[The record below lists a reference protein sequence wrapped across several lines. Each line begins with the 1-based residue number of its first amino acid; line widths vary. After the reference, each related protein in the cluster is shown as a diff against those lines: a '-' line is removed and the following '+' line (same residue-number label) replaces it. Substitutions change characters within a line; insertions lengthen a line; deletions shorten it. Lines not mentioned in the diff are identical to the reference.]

1 MNSALEHRRR
11 PSWKLR
17 AHRAIFALSFALATV
32 GCGGAS
38 SIRAERVPELVA
50 EPESGSDNGLD
61 WIKAMDALGDQLVRN
76 LRSPNEAPVKLA
88 LFDLTSPQGGLC
100 TLGFSI
106 EEELTTRLFRSKRFN
121 LVERK
126 QLSTVMA
133 EQRMRSSEAIDP
145 RYAAKLGRLLG
156 AQAVL
161 AGTAIHMADGYR
173 ILPKIILVETAEIIS
188 VAEGNIAGAV
198 AEKHGACERP
208 RADPPRFGVD
218 GRDQGWLQD
227 FKHVPIGGAPE
238 DWLGTEHYTV
248 RDDLRGRHFF
258 TCRDTGPARFTVP
271 VHDVPDDYRV
281 EVAFTWVRFATM
293 VTLQFGP
300 IRVGLGPEGDAIL
313 NQLQRKVSP
322 APTLDSPITLTL
334 EKRRSVFRLL
344 VDGREVIFARLLNIA
359 PAGSLIL
366 DLNAGGHVDCENGS
380 VVVHEVR
387 IRRAGG

>member
-1 MNSALEHRRR
+1 VTTRGGQAAKRSFAKRVVRLTLAL
-11 PSWKLR
+11 PL
-17 AHRAIFALSFALATV
+17 ALATLA
-32 GCGGAS
+32 CAGAS
-38 SIRAERVPELVA
+38 SNRPDRIPELVA
-50 EPESGSDNGLD
+50 EPSSPSDTSLD
-61 WIKAMDALGDQLVRN
+61 WQKTMDALGDQLVRN
-76 LRSPNEAPVKLA
+76 LRAPGEAPVKLA

-106 EEELTTRLFRSKRFN
+106 EEELTTRLFRSRRFN

-133 EQRMRSSEAIDP
+133 EQRMRASEAIDP

-161 AGTAIHMADGYR
+161 AGTAMHTADGYR

-188 VAEGNIAGAV
+188 VAEGNVAAAV

-208 RADPPRFGVD
+208 RAEPPRFGVD

-227 FKHVPIGGAPE
+227 FRHVPIGGAPD

-248 RDDLRGRHFF
+248 RDDLRGRRFF
-258 TCRDTGPARFTVP
+258 TCRESGPARFTIP
-271 VHDVPDDYRV
+271 VHDVPDDYRA
-281 EVAFTWVRFATM
+281 EVAFTWVRAATM

-300 IRVGLGPEGDAIL
+300 VRIGLGPDGDALL
-313 NQLQRKVSP
+313 NQLQRRMSP
-322 APTLDSPITLTL
+322 APTLDSPVTLAI
-334 EKRRSVFRLL
+334 EKRRSVFRML

-359 PAGSLIL
+359 PADSLIL
-366 DLNAGGHVDCENGS
+366 DLNAGGHVDCANGS